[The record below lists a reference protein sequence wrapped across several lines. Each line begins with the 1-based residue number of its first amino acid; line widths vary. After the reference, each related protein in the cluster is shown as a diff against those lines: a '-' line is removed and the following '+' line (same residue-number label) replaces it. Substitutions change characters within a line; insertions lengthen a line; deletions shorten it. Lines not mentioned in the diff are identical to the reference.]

1 MWWGLLGKFHPI
13 EVWILPK
20 NWICKNDVFSS
31 PSFHNKSILH
41 IHWMTAVDNTVY
53 KTAWPFPNHC
63 THTWNRHKNTTLDRI
78 TGLLLS
84 SHQHTMTQPASKNR
98 LLTKIEMINSFF
110 FFFFKLL
117 IPQKLEFF
125 CFLHWILS
133 VNETRSMWLWWVCL
147 HTQWH
152 FECVHC
158 LNDSKG
164 PQQCA
169 CVTWNYYISP
179 AHLT

>member
-63 THTWNRHKNTTLDRI
+63 THTWNRHKNTTLDWI

-110 FFFFKLL
+110 FLFFKLL
-117 IPQKLEFF
+117 IPQKLEVFVF
-125 CFLHWILS
+125 YTEYF
-133 VNETRSMWLWWVCL
+133 
-147 HTQWH
+147 QWMKPDLCGCDG
-152 FECVHC
+152 CVYIHS
-158 LNDSKG
+158 D
-164 PQQCA
+164 
-169 CVTWNYYISP
+169 TWS
-179 AHLT
+179 ASTV

>member
-98 LLTKIEMINSFF
+98 LLTKIAMINSSSFF
-110 FFFFKLL
+110 LNYSFHKNLRFLFFTLNTFSEWNQIYVVVMGVFTYTVTLGVRPLFKWFQRSTTVCVRYMKLL
-117 IPQKLEFF
+117 SLLLI
-125 CFLHWILS
+125 
-133 VNETRSMWLWWVCL
+133 
-147 HTQWH
+147 WH
-152 FECVHC
+152 R
-158 LNDSKG
+158 
-164 PQQCA
+164 
-169 CVTWNYYISP
+169 
-179 AHLT
+179 